1 MRRLHLLLSL
11 SYPPA
16 VHFALISAHAE
27 WALWFLV
34 IVSMSQL
41 MLIIAHPRERGWMAL
56 VPVTILL
63 LCIHGLLRDT
73 TVALYLPPFI
83 IQGSLLWLF
92 ASSLRQGQEPLLTRI
107 ARRVFQQ
114 HDEET
119 RRYTTRVTQLWSLFF
134 VALLLETL
142 LLTLFAPL
150 ELWSLFANIINYLLI
165 VLLFSAEFTYRR
177 LRFTQRTSL
186 HQFVQ
191 LFAATDWPALLKG
204 KGE

>member
-1 MRRLHLLLSL
+1 MRRLHLLLTL

-34 IVSMSQL
+34 AVSLSQL
-41 MLIIAHPRERGWMAL
+41 LLIVTHPGERAWLAIAPAA
-56 VPVTILL
+56 ILL
-63 LCIHGLLRDT
+63 LCIYGLLRGT
-73 TVALYLPPFI
+73 TLALYLPPFL

-92 ASSLRQGQEPLLTRI
+92 AGSLRRGREPLLTRI
-107 ARRVFQQ
+107 ARQVFQQ

-134 VALLLETL
+134 VALLIETL

-165 VLLFSAEFTYRR
+165 VLLFAAEFTYRR
-177 LRFTQRTSL
+177 LRFSQRTSL
-186 HQFVQ
+186 QQFIQ
-191 LFAATDWPALLKG
+191 LFAATDWQALLKG
-204 KGE
+204 KGQ